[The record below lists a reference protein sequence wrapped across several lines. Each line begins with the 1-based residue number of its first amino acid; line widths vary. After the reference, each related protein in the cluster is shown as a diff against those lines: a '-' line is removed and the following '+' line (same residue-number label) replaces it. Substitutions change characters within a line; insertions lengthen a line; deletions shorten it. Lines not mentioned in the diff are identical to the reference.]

1 MINVVI
7 ILLNILQKTV
17 LKMKLG
23 TVYISSRGLKK
34 ASRSQIGAID
44 LDWSYENDFCM
55 IKDFKLSETNNDIL
69 LSLMKIEEI

>member
-1 MINVVI
+1 MR
-7 ILLNILQKTV
+7 
-17 LKMKLG
+17 LG

-34 ASRSQIGAID
+34 ATRSQIGAID
-44 LDWSYENDFCM
+44 LDWSYENDFCK